1 MSEWFKEHD
10 WKSCDGG
17 DSSGGSNPL
26 LCATRSPPQSGLF
39 AWRREEVREVRH
51 SPEVARGGGE
61 ARRGERA
68 ETKPDDEALPRGPP
82 QGCGKI
88 LCATQSPPQSGLF
101 AWRREEVRE
110 VRHSPEVARGGGEAR
125 RGERA
130 ETKPDD
136 EALPRGPPQGCGKIL
151 CATQSPPQS
160 GLFAW
165 RREEAGEVRHSPEVA
180 RALPARTGAERSEYL
195 YSSLEYSSILSGER
209 EHKRCSLFYMTQNF
223 FIQKTCNNFFNKT
236 VYYNKS
242 LFPLFTVAVPLHAP
256 NFFFKIIEIS
266 IFTILKSNFAR

>member
-26 LCATRSPPQSGLF
+26 
-39 AWRREEVREVRH
+39 
-51 SPEVARGGGE
+51 
-61 ARRGERA
+61 
-68 ETKPDDEALPRGPP
+68 
-82 QGCGKI
+82 

-130 ETKPDD
+130 KTKPDD
-136 EALPRGPPQGCGKIL
+136 EALPRGPLRGAAKSSRHAKPATERAFCVAQRRSRRSPAFTGGRARRRRSAERGKGGNQTRRRSFAVGTPSGVRQNPR
-151 CATQSPPQS
+151 ATRSPPLS

-165 RREEAGEVRHSPEVA
+165 RREEAGEVRSVQIG
-180 RALPARTGAERSEYL
+180 LCIG
-195 YSSLEYSSILSGER
+195 
-209 EHKRCSLFYMTQNF
+209 
-223 FIQKTCNNFFNKT
+223 
-236 VYYNKS
+236 
-242 LFPLFTVAVPLHAP
+242 
-256 NFFFKIIEIS
+256 
-266 IFTILKSNFAR
+266 